1 MVGRKSVWRGGED
14 LTRLHLFLLQGG
26 DGAAGADVCEDGGAD
41 VCEDGGDNECVDG
54 DDADGEEE
62 EKTELW
68 TESYWKDARFTL
80 SLIF

>member
-1 MVGRKSVWRGGED
+1 M
-14 LTRLHLFLLQGG
+14 TRLHLFLLQGG

-62 EKTELW
+62 ETTEL
-68 TESYWKDARFTL
+68 
-80 SLIF
+80 

>member
-14 LTRLHLFLLQGG
+14 LTRLHLFLHQGG
-26 DGAAGADVCEDGGAD
+26 DGAAGADVCEDGG
-41 VCEDGGDNECVDG
+41 DGECVDG

-62 EKTELW
+62 EKTDLW

>member
-1 MVGRKSVWRGGED
+1 MMGRKSVWRGGED
-14 LTRLHLFLLQGG
+14 LTHLHLFLLQGG
-26 DGAAGADVCEDGGAD
+26 DGAGGAD
-41 VCEDGGDNECVDG
+41 VCGDGGDGECVDG